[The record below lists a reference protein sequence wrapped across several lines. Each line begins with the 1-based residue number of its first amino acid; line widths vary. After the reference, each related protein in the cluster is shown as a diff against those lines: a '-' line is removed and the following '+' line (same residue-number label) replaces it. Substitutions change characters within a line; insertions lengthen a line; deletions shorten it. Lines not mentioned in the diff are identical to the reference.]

1 MLRPYFFPA
10 ARKSYMGI
18 PLIGDPS
25 ASSGDSTAN
34 YTVTVY
40 MMINPV
46 TKFTPPL
53 TTWTSTG
60 GPDFLFTS
68 FWLTEVITE
77 TAMPFCR
84 CEGSGR
90 PFLSLG
96 AHTIFLEAA
105 PSLETFLK

>member
-10 ARKSYMGI
+10 ARKRYMGI

-25 ASSGDSTAN
+25 ASSVDSTAN
-34 YTVTVY
+34 YTVTVD
-40 MMINPV
+40 MMIYPV

-53 TTWTSTG
+53 PTWTSAG
-60 GPDFLFTS
+60 GPAFLFTS

-77 TAMPFCR
+77 MAIPFYR

-90 PFLSLG
+90 PFWRLG

-105 PSLETFLK
+105 PSLEAF